1 MEGVCSAQ
9 VQAQNKH
16 SRGLKTGSALAL
28 QAAFA
33 DINIHKSCSVYYW
46 LSPSG
51 PLTAFTMLQG
61 SMRKFWPCLAIIMVV
76 AAAVYQLHRQG
87 RMWLCSCGRFALWI
101 GDIWSPE
108 NSQQFLDPYSF
119 THVLHGFIFYGLLA
133 WLIPRVSSL
142 WRLWL
147 AVSFEALWEVVENT
161 DRIIERYRG
170 VTAAIG
176 YHGDTIVNSLGD
188 ILSFGV
194 GFMLA
199 RHLGFRRSVT
209 VFVVT
214 EVVLLGWIRD
224 SLTLNVIMLI
234 YPIEAIRAWQM
245 GH

>member
-1 MEGVCSAQ
+1 LWQSQTHPIG
-9 VQAQNKH
+9 K
-16 SRGLKTGSALAL
+16 L
-28 QAAFA
+28 QERDLNAIILHVLRLSIPAR
-33 DINIHKSCSVYYW
+33 NIQRFYW

-199 RHLGFRRSVT
+199 RHLGFRRSVA